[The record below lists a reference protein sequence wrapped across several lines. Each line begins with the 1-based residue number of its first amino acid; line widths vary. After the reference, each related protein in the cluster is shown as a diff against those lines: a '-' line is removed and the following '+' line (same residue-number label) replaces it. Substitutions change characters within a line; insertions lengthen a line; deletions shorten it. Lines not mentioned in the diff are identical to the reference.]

1 MSENINEK
9 ASEASKTPVKD
20 LLKAILVYIVMFIIS
35 FGIFVLLMRTGL
47 LKGMEVL
54 MYRGVVMIILAGILA
69 SALTVAYW
77 KVFKIAW
84 LGVKDVLC
92 VFIITCC
99 VNMVF
104 FILVPVTV
112 ERSVSVFML
121 SYMDQS
127 EDNHFTQEE
136 IGEIFVDK
144 YVDEF
149 GAFEKRFDEQI
160 ETGTIVK
167 NEDGT
172 YSLTD
177 GGRTIVKMFRFISDM
192 FETDKRL
199 VYPLKP
205 EE

>member
-1 MSENINEK
+1 MDNTKDKGVSERPD
-9 ASEASKTPVKD
+9 TPVKD
-20 LLKAILVYIVMFIIS
+20 LLKAILLYVVMLVIS

-54 MYRGVVMIILAGILA
+54 MYRGVVMIILSGILA
-69 SALTVAYW
+69 AALSVTYW
-77 KVFKIAW
+77 KLFKPAW

-92 VFIITCC
+92 VFIICCC

-127 EDNHFTQEE
+127 QDNHFTQEE
-136 IGEIFVDK
+136 IGDIFVDK

-149 GAFEKRFDEQI
+149 GAFEKRFNEQV
-160 ETGTIVK
+160 ETGTIIQ

-177 GGRTIVKMFRFISDM
+177 SGRSIVGMFRWISDV

-199 VYPLKP
+199 VYPLKK
-205 EE
+205 E